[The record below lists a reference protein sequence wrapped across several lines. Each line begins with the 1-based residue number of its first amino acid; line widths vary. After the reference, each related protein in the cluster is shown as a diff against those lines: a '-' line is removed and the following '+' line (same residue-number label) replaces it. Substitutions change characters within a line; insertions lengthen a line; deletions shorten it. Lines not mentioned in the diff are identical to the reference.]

1 MTNSKAVGAD
11 CEEPV
16 SAATG
21 KFPHLQL
28 SDLMTA
34 VAYLPIGLS
43 ITDSD
48 VRISYWNDAFLKILD
63 LPEDLLLGQQS
74 IADIFRYNAERGEY
88 GPGDIEQMV
97 NDRVA
102 LVRRFE
108 AHEFI
113 RPSKGGGRVI
123 RVSGRPILGQDQQPV
138 GIVSLYQDITVE
150 KTHERDLEARNRDL
164 EAVLRDL
171 GQAQSKLIQSEKLA
185 SVGQL
190 AAGVAHEINTPI
202 GFVQSNL
209 GSLETYVDG
218 MFRLLDAYQAL
229 EQETA
234 SQPQLLAKVREL
246 KREIDLAF
254 LREDVPTLV
263 RESRDGL
270 IRVSNIVQALREF
283 AQVDASDSAQKWDV
297 NRSLQAAISLCP
309 PALMERARLVTDLQP
324 LPLIDCMPGQL
335 NQVFLSLLTNA
346 FQAIDQV
353 PGTVT
358 VSSRERPD
366 GVCIEI
372 ADTGVGIA
380 AENQKKLFDPFF
392 TTRPVGQGA
401 GLGLSLAYGILHSQ
415 GGRIEVQSAPGQGAT
430 FRVVLPTTAGN
441 ILAE

>member
-1 MTNSKAVGAD
+1 MTDTKVFGAG
-11 CEEPV
+11 
-16 SAATG
+16 SAGSVAAAMG
-21 KFPHLQL
+21 KFPYLQL

-43 ITDSD
+43 ITDAD
-48 VRISYWNDAFLKILD
+48 ARIAYWNDAFLKILD
-63 LPEDLLLGQQS
+63 LPEDLLLGQRS
-74 IADIFRYNAERGEY
+74 IADIFRYNAARGEY
-88 GPGDIEQMV
+88 GPGDIEEMV
-97 NDRVA
+97 NARVA

-113 RPSKGGGRVI
+113 RPSKGGRVI
-123 RVSGRPILGQDQQPV
+123 RVSGRPILSGDGRPV

-150 KTHERDLEARNRDL
+150 KTHERNLEARNQDL

-171 GQAQSKLIQSEKLA
+171 SQTQSKLIQSEKLA

-209 GSLETYVDG
+209 GSLEAYVDG
-218 MFRLLDAYQAL
+218 MFRLLDAYAAL
-229 EQETA
+229 EQEVTG
-234 SQPQLLAKVREL
+234 QPQLLVRAREL

-283 AQVDASDSAQKWDV
+283 SQVDASDSVQKWDV

-309 PALMERARLVTDLQP
+309 PSLMERARLVTDLQP
-324 LPLIDCMPGQL
+324 LPLIDCIPGRL

-346 FQAIDQV
+346 FQAIDKV

-358 VSSRERPD
+358 VRSRELPD
-366 GVCIEI
+366 GVCVEI

-380 AENQKKLFDPFF
+380 AENLKKLFDPFF
-392 TTRPVGQGA
+392 TTKPVGQGA
-401 GLGLSLAYGILHSQ
+401 GLGLSLAYGILRSQ
-415 GGRIEVQSAPGQGAT
+415 GGKIDVHSEPGQGAT
-430 FRVVLPTTAGN
+430 FRVTLPTSAGS